1 MIYIIVN
8 QLSLHMKGMMVLY
21 VLGLTMIIICSQA
34 ISILVTDI
42 YTLQSGV
49 NLSDHLPLFFKLHIN
64 HSSFSSFLLLH
75 RPNLCALTVSEI
87 YC

>member
-21 VLGLTMIIICSQA
+21 VLGLTIFSVYRQ
-34 ISILVTDI
+34 STSLLYTDI

-49 NLSDHLPLFFKLHIN
+49 NLSDHLPLFFKLHN
-64 HSSFSSFLLLH
+64 NYSLLSFL
-75 RPNLCALTVSEI
+75 PATS
-87 YC
+87 